1 MKAWNKTQ
9 TLCILSILL
18 SFLIHATT
26 YRLVERIPVNPDK
39 IAQNET
45 IEFEILDPQ
54 KKEVKPY
61 QETKEYI
68 RDLNLDQEL
77 ENTKKEALFQSRK
90 TRRVKKQTIASKSG
104 LTKNRIPKKAI
115 TPIEKL
121 TSKRKGLLTRKPLAK
136 APLSAFYG
144 VGDSMQT
151 IKTGVNLTKNSQS
164 AISKYIP
171 GVEVAEIN
179 SLDTD
184 QGNLTY
190 YTFYMRV
197 NDKIYPRWS
206 NNLEEVLKIIRSQNV
221 GSLKQK
227 VYYTKLEVML
237 NSKGEYQGHIVV
249 DSSSNRMIDFAAV
262 DAFKRAAPFIN
273 PPKGMVED
281 DGLIY
286 IPFGFRLVL
295 DNRLFARGN

>member
-1 MKAWNKTQ
+1 
-9 TLCILSILL
+9 L

-26 YRLVERIPVNPDK
+26 YRLVERIPADFNK

-45 IEFEILDPQ
+45 IEFEILDP

-68 RDLNLDQEL
+68 RDLDLDQEL

-90 TRRVKKQTIASKSG
+90 TRRVKKQTVASEYG
-104 LTKNRIPKKAI
+104 LTKNKIRKKAI

-121 TSKRKGLLTRKPLAK
+121 TTKRKGLLTPKPIGK

-144 VGDSMQT
+144 AGDSMQA
-151 IKTGVNLTKNSQS
+151 IQTGMNLTKNSQS
-164 AISKYIP
+164 AISKHIP
-171 GVEVAEIN
+171 NVEVAEIN
-179 SLDTD
+179 AFDTD

-190 YTFYMRV
+190 YAFYMRL

-206 NNLEEVLKIIRSQNV
+206 NNLEEIIKIARSQNV
-221 GSLKQK
+221 SGLKQK
-227 VYYTKLEVML
+227 AYFTKLEVML

-249 DSSSNRMIDFAAV
+249 DSSSNKMIDFAAI
-262 DAFKRAAPFIN
+262 DAFKRASPFIN

-286 IPFGFRLVL
+286 IPFGFRIVL